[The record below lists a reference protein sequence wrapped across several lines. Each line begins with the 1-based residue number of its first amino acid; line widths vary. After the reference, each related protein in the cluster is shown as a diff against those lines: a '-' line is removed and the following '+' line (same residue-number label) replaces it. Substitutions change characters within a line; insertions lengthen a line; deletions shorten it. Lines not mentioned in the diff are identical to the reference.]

1 MGTQGSFWQRRQIP
15 LFFILAFALSWLV
28 WGSQIAEQQGLLG
41 FHIPG
46 KLAYF
51 GVSFAAFIVAGL
63 AGGRAAV
70 MLLLKRMVRWRV
82 DPLWY
87 GAAILLPILLA
98 LATVGLYRLAGGS
111 AVMGTQLS
119 LTAALLYFVTNAPF
133 MLITEETGWRGFALP
148 RLQAQHSALV
158 ASLLIGLIWGIWHTP
173 LFFMAGEAQSSYPY
187 VAFVLFAMAESILT
201 TWIFNHTHGSVLLTT
216 LFHAATDAA
225 LVYTGVVSGSAALFW
240 LAAGIT
246 WLAAVAVIALE
257 GAASLARTQADSEAG
272 FVPSLPDLRA

>member
-111 AVMGTQLS
+111 AVMGAQLS